1 MHSSKLI
8 FILLALL
15 ASQTVFAQ
23 DTALQN
29 ATTELTSDVST
40 SQSSDLDEEDEDLKK
55 RKLEIGIILTAGI
68 FLVGLFLVA
77 VTLIY
82 GRRTRRQIAAGL
94 VPPKLETNFGI
105 SNMRRVNPPKMRA
118 MKPKRRPNDRLAVSQ
133 TTTPAIADG
142 ISTRL
147 RSPQQ
152 SLRPSPTDLFVVQ

>member
-82 GRRTRRQIAAGL
+82 GRRTRRQIAAGRGPSQARDEL
-94 VPPKLETNFGI
+94 WYLKHAKSQPAENESDETQEET
-105 SNMRRVNPPKMRA
+105 K
-118 MKPKRRPNDRLAVSQ
+118 
-133 TTTPAIADG
+133 
-142 ISTRL
+142 
-147 RSPQQ
+147 
-152 SLRPSPTDLFVVQ
+152 